1 MCNASEIGY
10 IKANL
15 QKAACDGYLAD
26 GTGGFKQNENV
37 QTLVFDDDRVVTS
50 LNPSNNEW
58 EVSVQCNP
66 TRMAAIG
73 ETVAQRDLF
82 PDCFFGD
89 ELWFTFTYSTASYN
103 VLTVQQAHNNYV
115 SAWTSELKNTAQEYI
130 STESLETETL

>member
-1 MCNASEIGY
+1 MGNSNGVNQCNAAEIL
-10 IKANL
+10 ITKTNL
-15 QKAACDGYLAD
+15 EKAACDGYLAD
-26 GTGGFKQNENV
+26 GTGGFKQNDNV

-82 PDCFFGD
+82 PDCFLEMNCG
-89 ELWFTFTYSTASYN
+89 LPS
-103 VLTVQQAHNNYV
+103 LTLQLH
-115 SAWTSELKNTAQEYI
+115 T
-130 STESLETETL
+130 